1 MNTKQTQNL
10 CTKQTRNFLFS
21 VGLVLLFSVGLVES
35 VRAQEASFYLSPASG
50 NYRVGETFSVTL
62 FINTRGVS
70 INASQAKIIFP
81 PEKLKVINISKNGSI
96 FTLWV
101 QEPIFSNEKGEISFG
116 GGLPSPGYIGEAG
129 KVITI
134 FFQGKSEGE
143 AKIDFKNE
151 IITANDPRGTNVFS
165 FSQGGAYSIFPSEE
179 VLPPQVSEKV
189 PAAPGVTSPT
199 HPDETKWY
207 NNNSPKLQWGLTPDI
222 IGVSTALNQQPIFNP
237 ASLPQGL
244 FDSISFEGIEDGIWY
259 FHIKLQNE
267 AGWGRITHFKVQI
280 DTKPPHPFEIT
291 VDNEGDPVNPQPLL
305 YFETK
310 DDTSGISHYEI
321 KIGVGDTF
329 KVIIAQSNPL
339 RLPHQAPGIH
349 KVLVKALDMA
359 GNYTENVT
367 QIKVESIEAP
377 KITVCPETFVAG
389 EEVLHIEGTALP
401 NHTIISFFES
411 DEKLIK
417 TWEVFSSEIGE
428 WSFEEDGLFQSG
440 IYKISARAENKKGAI
455 SNSSEEC
462 QVKVILS
469 GLSLGPW
476 IISYKTLIW
485 IFIIIL
491 ILILI
496 LIFYLFWKTKRTRKL
511 VEKET
516 QDLKQKFY
524 KEYKELEEDIGREL
538 EILRKLKAG
547 KEITEEEKK
556 REAELLKNLAD
567 VKEVLEKELKDIE
580 KELE

>member
-10 CTKQTRNFLFS
+10 YTKQTRNFLFS

-62 FINTRGVS
+62 FINTQGVS
-70 INASQAKIIFP
+70 INASQAKIIFS
-81 PEKLKVINISKNGSI
+81 PEKLKVINISKSGSI

-179 VLPPQVSEKV
+179 VLPPPVSEKV
-189 PAAPGVTSPT
+189 PAAPGVFSPT

-222 IGVSTALNQQPIFNP
+222 IGVSTALNQKPIFNP

-329 KVIIAQSNPL
+329 KVIQAQSNPL
-339 RLPHQAPGIH
+339 RLPYQAPGIH
-349 KVLVKALDMA
+349 KVSARAMDMA

-377 KITVCPETFVAG
+377 KITVCPETFIAG

-469 GLSLGPW
+469 GLSFGPW

-556 REAELLKNLAD
+556 REAKLLKNLAD
-567 VKEVLEKELKDIE
+567 VKEVLEKELKDVE